1 MDALDRKINEVFPG
15 KVVRKDLTALLR
27 RGANVPT
34 FVLEYL
40 LGMYCATDDETAIAE
55 GVEKIRKILA
65 ENYVRPEESEK
76 VKSLIRERGEYT
88 VIDKVSA
95 VLDEYKDIYVARFSN
110 LEIEPF
116 VLQSD
121 YAVKYTKILMGG
133 IWCIARIGYTYQQD
147 SMEDEKKRRKKR
159 GPEDS
164 PFRILG
170 LKPIQLPNLDAAE
183 MIDKRKE
190 FTTEEWIAMLLRSEG
205 MEPDALSE
213 KEKLHFIERMVPL
226 AEHNYN
232 LCELGPRGT
241 GKSHLLLHMAA
252 SLARQGLRVILALE
266 EQTAPLFWQQAE
278 ALFLDDIQ
286 TLGGQPR
293 SQRLLAAL
301 LAHRPEKAPV
311 VLALEGGPDALGAW
325 EPGPAASVRQLFSA
339 ELTPPDMEARMR
351 YLQQC
356 CRENALD
363 LPREHLRLMARRAAH
378 FHGLRSLLL
387 RVKSAWEDDAA
398 RHPSLDD
405 LERLAR
411 TGPVQACHAG
421 HEQILAEAA
430 RCCDAA
436 PADITGTGRH
446 ARLVM
451 ARQAA
456 MYVCRRHL
464 GLSYPELGRAF
475 GGRDHS
481 TVIHAVKKIGKMLES
496 NKDVQHLVARLEKCA
511 HQEQPDSSPTDE
523 VFGA

>member
-1 MDALDRKINEVFPG
+1 MTNAHVSLQDFRH
-15 KVVRKDLTALLR
+15 RLR
-27 RGANVPT
+27 RHLLGGIPGGPDGGGAPWLDGLVMEYLPSGNVLRIT
-34 FVLEYL
+34 FPHIYFARWFAPHKTDFSAAVKAAWPDADAPRLEYVL
-40 LGMYCATDDETAIAE
+40 PGRCL
-55 GVEKIRKILA
+55 
-65 ENYVRPEESEK
+65 P
-76 VKSLIRERGEYT
+76 RGP
-88 VIDKVSA
+88 A
-95 VLDEYKDIYVARFSN
+95 PQVA
-110 LEIEPF
+110 P
-116 VLQSD
+116 
-121 YAVKYTKILMGG
+121 
-133 IWCIARIGYTYQQD
+133 ARI
-147 SMEDEKKRRKKR
+147 
-159 GPEDS
+159 
-164 PFRILG
+164 
-170 LKPIQLPNLDAAE
+170 
-183 MIDKRKE
+183 
-190 FTTEEWIAMLLRSEG
+190 
-205 MEPDALSE
+205 PDALFFHADGSRD
-213 KEKLHFIERMVPL
+213 KMPLPGGARNAFPL
-226 AEHNYN
+226 AMARAVALREPGHSPF
-232 LCELGPRGT
+232 LLHGEKGT
-241 GKSHLLLHMAA
+241 GKSHLLQHMAA
-252 SLARQGLRVILALE
+252 SLARQGLRVILAPAARFFQHCPLE

-311 VLALEGGPDALGAW
+311 VLAL

-511 HQEQPDSSPTDE
+511 HQEQPDSSPTNE

>member
-1 MDALDRKINEVFPG
+1 MHMF
-15 KVVRKDLTALLR
+15 
-27 RGANVPT
+27 
-34 FVLEYL
+34 
-40 LGMYCATDDETAIAE
+40 
-55 GVEKIRKILA
+55 
-65 ENYVRPEESEK
+65 
-76 VKSLIRERGEYT
+76 
-88 VIDKVSA
+88 
-95 VLDEYKDIYVARFSN
+95 
-110 LEIEPF
+110 
-116 VLQSD
+116 
-121 YAVKYTKILMGG
+121 
-133 IWCIARIGYTYQQD
+133 
-147 SMEDEKKRRKKR
+147 
-159 GPEDS
+159 
-164 PFRILG
+164 PFRIFATACAGICSAASPVAPDGGGAPWLDG
-170 LKPIQLPNLDAAE
+170 LVMEYLPSGNVLRITFPHIYFARWFAPHKTDFSAAVKAAWPAPTPPGWN
-183 MIDKRKE
+183 MSCPGGAWPRGPAPQVAPARI
-190 FTTEEWIAMLLRSEG
+190 
-205 MEPDALSE
+205 PDALFFHADGSRDE
-213 KEKLHFIERMVPL
+213 MPLPGGARNAFPL
-226 AEHNYN
+226 AMARAVALREPGAQP
-232 LCELGPRGT
+232 LPAPRRKRH
-241 GKSHLLLHMAA
+241 GKSHLLQHMAA
-252 SLARQGLRVILALE
+252 SLARQGLRVILAPAARFFQHCPLE

-411 TGPVQACHAG
+411 TGPVQACHAS

-511 HQEQPDSSPTDE
+511 HQEQPDSPPTDE

>member
-1 MDALDRKINEVFPG
+1 MTNAHVSLQDFRH
-15 KVVRKDLTALLR
+15 RLR
-27 RGANVPT
+27 RHLLGGIPGGPDGGGAPWLDGLVMEYLPSGNVLRIT
-34 FVLEYL
+34 FPHIYFARWFAPHKTDFSAAVKAAWPDADAPRLEYVL
-40 LGMYCATDDETAIAE
+40 PGRRL
-55 GVEKIRKILA
+55 
-65 ENYVRPEESEK
+65 P
-76 VKSLIRERGEYT
+76 RGP
-88 VIDKVSA
+88 A
-95 VLDEYKDIYVARFSN
+95 PQVA
-110 LEIEPF
+110 P
-116 VLQSD
+116 
-121 YAVKYTKILMGG
+121 
-133 IWCIARIGYTYQQD
+133 ARI
-147 SMEDEKKRRKKR
+147 
-159 GPEDS
+159 
-164 PFRILG
+164 
-170 LKPIQLPNLDAAE
+170 
-183 MIDKRKE
+183 
-190 FTTEEWIAMLLRSEG
+190 
-205 MEPDALSE
+205 PDALFFHADGSRDE
-213 KEKLHFIERMVPL
+213 MPLPGGARNAFPL
-226 AEHNYN
+226 AMARAVALREPGHSPF
-232 LCELGPRGT
+232 LLHGEKGT
-241 GKSHLLLHMAA
+241 GKSHLLQHMAA
-252 SLARQGLRVILALE
+252 SLARQGLRVILAPAARFFQHCPLE

-363 LPREHLRLMARRAAH
+363 LPREHL
-378 FHGLRSLLL
+378 
-387 RVKSAWEDDAA
+387 
-398 RHPSLDD
+398 
-405 LERLAR
+405 
-411 TGPVQACHAG
+411 PVQACHAG

-511 HQEQPDSSPTDE
+511 HQEQPDSSSMDE

>member
-1 MDALDRKINEVFPG
+1 MTNAHVSLQDFRH
-15 KVVRKDLTALLR
+15 RLR
-27 RGANVPT
+27 RHLLGGIPGGPDGGGAPWLDGLVMEHLPSGNVLRIT
-34 FVLEYL
+34 FPHIYFARWFAPHKADFSAAVKAAWPNADAPRLEY
-40 LGMYCATDDETAIAE
+40 
-55 GVEKIRKILA
+55 
-65 ENYVRPEESEK
+65 
-76 VKSLIRERGEYT
+76 
-88 VIDKVSA
+88 
-95 VLDEYKDIYVARFSN
+95 VLPGQPLPQGPA
-110 LEIEPF
+110 P
-116 VLQSD
+116 QM
-121 YAVKYTKILMGG
+121 AP
-133 IWCIARIGYTYQQD
+133 ARI
-147 SMEDEKKRRKKR
+147 
-159 GPEDS
+159 
-164 PFRILG
+164 
-170 LKPIQLPNLDAAE
+170 
-183 MIDKRKE
+183 
-190 FTTEEWIAMLLRSEG
+190 
-205 MEPDALSE
+205 PDALFFHADGSRDE
-213 KEKLHFIERMVPL
+213 MPLPGGARNAFPL
-226 AEHNYN
+226 AMARAVALREPGHSPF
-232 LCELGPRGT
+232 LLHGEKGT
-241 GKSHLLLHMAA
+241 GKSHLLQHMAA
-252 SLARQGLRVILALE
+252 SLARQGLRVILAPAASFFQHCPLE
-266 EQTAPLFWQQAE
+266 EQTAPLFWQQAD

-293 SQRLLAAL
+293 PQRLLAAL
-301 LAHRPEKAPV
+301 LAHRPEKAPM

-325 EPGPAASVRQLFSA
+325 ETGPAARVRQLFSA

-398 RHPSLDD
+398 RPPSLDD

-411 TGPVQACHAG
+411 TRPVQACHAG

-436 PADITGTGRH
+436 PADITGTGRY

-511 HQEQPDSSPTDE
+511 HQEQPDSSPTDK

>member
-1 MDALDRKINEVFPG
+1 MTNAHVSLQDFRH
-15 KVVRKDLTALLR
+15 RLR
-27 RGANVPT
+27 RHLLGGIPGGPDGGGAPWLDGLVMEYLPSGNVLRIT
-34 FVLEYL
+34 FPHIYFARWFAPHKTDFSAAVKAAWPDADAPRLEYVL
-40 LGMYCATDDETAIAE
+40 PGRRL
-55 GVEKIRKILA
+55 
-65 ENYVRPEESEK
+65 P
-76 VKSLIRERGEYT
+76 RGPAPQ
-88 VIDKVSA
+88 VA
-95 VLDEYKDIYVARFSN
+95 PAARFFQHC
-110 LEIEPF
+110 P
-116 VLQSD
+116 
-121 YAVKYTKILMGG
+121 
-133 IWCIARIGYTYQQD
+133 
-147 SMEDEKKRRKKR
+147 
-159 GPEDS
+159 
-164 PFRILG
+164 
-170 LKPIQLPNLDAAE
+170 
-183 MIDKRKE
+183 
-190 FTTEEWIAMLLRSEG
+190 
-205 MEPDALSE
+205 
-213 KEKLHFIERMVPL
+213 
-226 AEHNYN
+226 
-232 LCELGPRGT
+232 
-241 GKSHLLLHMAA
+241 
-252 SLARQGLRVILALE
+252 LE
-266 EQTAPLFWQQAE
+266 ERTAPLFWQQAE

>member
-1 MDALDRKINEVFPG
+1 MTNAHVSLQDFRHRLRRHLLGGIPGGPDGGGAPWLDGLVMEHLPSGNVLRITFPHIYFARWFAPHETDFSAAVKAAWPDADSPRLEYVLPG
-15 KVVRKDLTALLR
+15 KPRCPAVHPAPVR
-27 RGANVPT
+27 
-34 FVLEYL
+34 
-40 LGMYCATDDETAIAE
+40 I
-55 GVEKIRKILA
+55 
-65 ENYVRPEESEK
+65 
-76 VKSLIRERGEYT
+76 
-88 VIDKVSA
+88 
-95 VLDEYKDIYVARFSN
+95 
-110 LEIEPF
+110 
-116 VLQSD
+116 
-121 YAVKYTKILMGG
+121 
-133 IWCIARIGYTYQQD
+133 
-147 SMEDEKKRRKKR
+147 
-159 GPEDS
+159 
-164 PFRILG
+164 
-170 LKPIQLPNLDAAE
+170 
-183 MIDKRKE
+183 
-190 FTTEEWIAMLLRSEG
+190 
-205 MEPDALSE
+205 PDALFFHACGSADE
-213 KEKLHFIERMVPL
+213 APLPGGARNAFPL
-226 AEHNYN
+226 ALARAVALRDPGHSPFLLHGEK
-232 LCELGPRGT
+232 GT
-241 GKSHLLLHMAA
+241 GKSHLLQHMAA
-252 SLARQGLRVILALE
+252 SLARQGLRVILAPAARFFQHCPLE
-266 EQTAPLFWQQAE
+266 ERTAPLFWQQAD

-286 TLGGQPR
+286 ALDGQSR

-301 LAHRPEKAPV
+301 LAHRPPKAPV
-311 VLALEGGPDALGAW
+311 VLALEGGPDALGTW
-325 EPGPAASVRQLFSA
+325 EPGPAARVRQLSSA

-387 RVKSAWEDDAA
+387 RVKAAWEDAA
-398 RHPSLDD
+398 RPSLDD
-405 LERLAR
+405 LEHLAR

-511 HQEQPDSSPTDE
+511 HQEQPDSSPADG
-523 VFGA
+523 VFRT

>member
-1 MDALDRKINEVFPG
+1 MTNAHVSLQDFRH
-15 KVVRKDLTALLR
+15 RLR
-27 RGANVPT
+27 RHLLGGIPGGPDGGGAPWLDGLVMEYLPSGNVLRIT
-34 FVLEYL
+34 FPHIYFARWFAPHKTDFSAAVKAAWPDADAPRLEYVL
-40 LGMYCATDDETAIAE
+40 PGRCL
-55 GVEKIRKILA
+55 
-65 ENYVRPEESEK
+65 P
-76 VKSLIRERGEYT
+76 RGP
-88 VIDKVSA
+88 A
-95 VLDEYKDIYVARFSN
+95 PQVA
-110 LEIEPF
+110 P
-116 VLQSD
+116 
-121 YAVKYTKILMGG
+121 
-133 IWCIARIGYTYQQD
+133 ARIPVALFFHADGSRD
-147 SMEDEKKRRKKR
+147 KM
-159 GPEDS
+159 P
-164 PFRILG
+164 
-170 LKPIQLPNLDAAE
+170 LPGGARNA
-183 MIDKRKE
+183 
-190 FTTEEWIAMLLRSEG
+190 F
-205 MEPDALSE
+205 
-213 KEKLHFIERMVPL
+213 PL
-226 AEHNYN
+226 A
-232 LCELGPRGT
+232 
-241 GKSHLLLHMAA
+241 MARA
-252 SLARQGLRVILALE
+252 VALRGLRVILAPAARFFQHCPLE

-511 HQEQPDSSPTDE
+511 HQEQPDSSPTNE

>member
-1 MDALDRKINEVFPG
+1 MTNAHVSLQDFRY
-15 KVVRKDLTALLR
+15 RLR
-27 RGANVPT
+27 RHLLGGIPGGPDGGGAPWLDGLVMEYLPSGNVLRIT
-34 FVLEYL
+34 FPHIYFARWFAPHKTDFSAAVKAAWPDADAPRLEYVL
-40 LGMYCATDDETAIAE
+40 PGRRL
-55 GVEKIRKILA
+55 
-65 ENYVRPEESEK
+65 P
-76 VKSLIRERGEYT
+76 RGP
-88 VIDKVSA
+88 A
-95 VLDEYKDIYVARFSN
+95 PQVA
-110 LEIEPF
+110 P
-116 VLQSD
+116 
-121 YAVKYTKILMGG
+121 
-133 IWCIARIGYTYQQD
+133 ARI
-147 SMEDEKKRRKKR
+147 
-159 GPEDS
+159 
-164 PFRILG
+164 
-170 LKPIQLPNLDAAE
+170 
-183 MIDKRKE
+183 
-190 FTTEEWIAMLLRSEG
+190 
-205 MEPDALSE
+205 PDALFFHADGSRDE
-213 KEKLHFIERMVPL
+213 MPL
-226 AEHNYN
+226 P
-232 LCELGPRGT
+232 GG
-241 GKSHLLLHMAA
+241 
-252 SLARQGLRVILALE
+252 ARNAF
-266 EQTAPLFWQQAE
+266 PLFWQQAE

>member
-1 MDALDRKINEVFPG
+1 M
-15 KVVRKDLTALLR
+15 
-27 RGANVPT
+27 
-34 FVLEYL
+34 
-40 LGMYCATDDETAIAE
+40 
-55 GVEKIRKILA
+55 
-65 ENYVRPEESEK
+65 
-76 VKSLIRERGEYT
+76 
-88 VIDKVSA
+88 
-95 VLDEYKDIYVARFSN
+95 
-110 LEIEPF
+110 
-116 VLQSD
+116 
-121 YAVKYTKILMGG
+121 
-133 IWCIARIGYTYQQD
+133 
-147 SMEDEKKRRKKR
+147 
-159 GPEDS
+159 
-164 PFRILG
+164 
-170 LKPIQLPNLDAAE
+170 
-183 MIDKRKE
+183 
-190 FTTEEWIAMLLRSEG
+190 
-205 MEPDALSE
+205 
-213 KEKLHFIERMVPL
+213 
-226 AEHNYN
+226 
-232 LCELGPRGT
+232 
-241 GKSHLLLHMAA
+241 
-252 SLARQGLRVILALE
+252 
-266 EQTAPLFWQQAE
+266 
-278 ALFLDDIQ
+278 
-286 TLGGQPR
+286 
-293 SQRLLAAL
+293 
-301 LAHRPEKAPV
+301 

>member
-1 MDALDRKINEVFPG
+1 MTNAHVSLQDFRH
-15 KVVRKDLTALLR
+15 RLR
-27 RGANVPT
+27 RHLLGGIPGGPDGGGAPWLDGLVMEYLPSGNVLRIT
-34 FVLEYL
+34 FPHIYFARWFAPHKTDFSAAVKAAWPGADAPRLEYVL
-40 LGMYCATDDETAIAE
+40 PGRRL
-55 GVEKIRKILA
+55 
-65 ENYVRPEESEK
+65 P
-76 VKSLIRERGEYT
+76 RGP
-88 VIDKVSA
+88 A
-95 VLDEYKDIYVARFSN
+95 PQVA
-110 LEIEPF
+110 P
-116 VLQSD
+116 
-121 YAVKYTKILMGG
+121 
-133 IWCIARIGYTYQQD
+133 ARI
-147 SMEDEKKRRKKR
+147 
-159 GPEDS
+159 
-164 PFRILG
+164 
-170 LKPIQLPNLDAAE
+170 
-183 MIDKRKE
+183 
-190 FTTEEWIAMLLRSEG
+190 
-205 MEPDALSE
+205 PDALFFHADGSRD
-213 KEKLHFIERMVPL
+213 KMPLPGGARNAFPL
-226 AEHNYN
+226 A
-232 LCELGPRGT
+232 
-241 GKSHLLLHMAA
+241 MAA
-252 SLARQGLRVILALE
+252 SLARQGLRVILAPAARFFQHCPLE

>member
-1 MDALDRKINEVFPG
+1 MTNAHVSLQDFRH
-15 KVVRKDLTALLR
+15 RLR
-27 RGANVPT
+27 RHLLGGIPGGPDGGGAPWLDGLVMEHLPSGNVLRIT
-34 FVLEYL
+34 FPHIYFARWFAPHETDFSAAVKAAWPDADAPRLEYVL
-40 LGMYCATDDETAIAE
+40 PGQPRPQGPAPHTA
-55 GVEKIRKILA
+55 
-65 ENYVRPEESEK
+65 P
-76 VKSLIRERGEYT
+76 
-88 VIDKVSA
+88 
-95 VLDEYKDIYVARFSN
+95 
-110 LEIEPF
+110 
-116 VLQSD
+116 
-121 YAVKYTKILMGG
+121 
-133 IWCIARIGYTYQQD
+133 ARI
-147 SMEDEKKRRKKR
+147 
-159 GPEDS
+159 
-164 PFRILG
+164 
-170 LKPIQLPNLDAAE
+170 
-183 MIDKRKE
+183 
-190 FTTEEWIAMLLRSEG
+190 
-205 MEPDALSE
+205 PDALFFHDDSRDE
-213 KEKLHFIERMVPL
+213 MPLPGGARNAFPL
-226 AEHNYN
+226 AMARAVALREPGHSPF
-232 LCELGPRGT
+232 LLHGEKGT
-241 GKSHLLLHMAA
+241 GKSHLLHHMAA
-252 SLARQGLRVILALE
+252 ALARQDLRVILAPAARFFQHCPLE
-266 EQTAPLFWQQAE
+266 EQTAPLFWQQAD

-286 TLGGQPR
+286 TLGGQPHF
-293 SQRLLAAL
+293 QRLLAAL

-311 VLALEGGPDALGAW
+311 VLALEGGPDVLGTW
-325 EPGPAASVRQLFSA
+325 EPGPAARVRQLFSA

-387 RVKSAWEDDAA
+387 RVKAAWEDAA
-398 RHPSLDD
+398 APRPSLDD

-411 TGPVQACHAG
+411 TGPVQSCHAG

-511 HQEQPDSSPTDE
+511 HQEQPDGAPTDD
-523 VFGA
+523 VFRA

>member
-1 MDALDRKINEVFPG
+1 MPLPGGARNAFPLAMARAVALREPG
-15 KVVRKDLTALLR
+15 H
-27 RGANVPT
+27 
-34 FVLEYL
+34 
-40 LGMYCATDDETAIAE
+40 
-55 GVEKIRKILA
+55 
-65 ENYVRPEESEK
+65 
-76 VKSLIRERGEYT
+76 
-88 VIDKVSA
+88 
-95 VLDEYKDIYVARFSN
+95 
-110 LEIEPF
+110 
-116 VLQSD
+116 
-121 YAVKYTKILMGG
+121 
-133 IWCIARIGYTYQQD
+133 
-147 SMEDEKKRRKKR
+147 
-159 GPEDS
+159 S
-164 PFRILG
+164 PF
-170 LKPIQLPNLDAAE
+170 
-183 MIDKRKE
+183 
-190 FTTEEWIAMLLRSEG
+190 LLHG
-205 MEPDALSE
+205 E
-213 KEKLHFIERMVPL
+213 K
-226 AEHNYN
+226 
-232 LCELGPRGT
+232 GT
-241 GKSHLLLHMAA
+241 GKSHLLQHMAA
-252 SLARQGLRVILALE
+252 SLARQGLRVILAPAARFFQHCPLE

-293 SQRLLAAL
+293 SQRLLATL

>member
-1 MDALDRKINEVFPG
+1 MPSPWPWPG
-15 KVVRKDLTALLR
+15 PSPCGSPGTAPSCSTAKKARARAICCSTWPRPSPGRACASSWPR
-27 RGANVPT
+27 RPFFFST
-34 FVLEYL
+34 VLW
-40 LGMYCATDDETAIAE
+40 
-55 GVEKIRKILA
+55 R
-65 ENYVRPEESEK
+65 NRRP
-76 VKSLIRERGEYT
+76 
-88 VIDKVSA
+88 
-95 VLDEYKDIYVARFSN
+95 
-110 LEIEPF
+110 
-116 VLQSD
+116 
-121 YAVKYTKILMGG
+121 
-133 IWCIARIGYTYQQD
+133 
-147 SMEDEKKRRKKR
+147 
-159 GPEDS
+159 
-164 PFRILG
+164 
-170 LKPIQLPNLDAAE
+170 
-183 MIDKRKE
+183 
-190 FTTEEWIAMLLRSEG
+190 
-205 MEPDALSE
+205 
-213 KEKLHFIERMVPL
+213 
-226 AEHNYN
+226 
-232 LCELGPRGT
+232 
-241 GKSHLLLHMAA
+241 
-252 SLARQGLRVILALE
+252 
-266 EQTAPLFWQQAE
+266 PLFWQQAE

-286 TLGGQPR
+286 TLGGHPR

-387 RVKSAWEDDAA
+387 RVKSAWEDEAA

>member
-1 MDALDRKINEVFPG
+1 MTNAHVSLQDFRH
-15 KVVRKDLTALLR
+15 RLR
-27 RGANVPT
+27 RHLLGGIPGGPDGGGAPWLDGLVMEYLPSGNVLRIT
-34 FVLEYL
+34 FPHIYFARWFAPHKTDFSAAVKAAWPDADAPRLEYVL
-40 LGMYCATDDETAIAE
+40 PGRRL
-55 GVEKIRKILA
+55 
-65 ENYVRPEESEK
+65 P
-76 VKSLIRERGEYT
+76 RGP
-88 VIDKVSA
+88 A
-95 VLDEYKDIYVARFSN
+95 PQVA
-110 LEIEPF
+110 P
-116 VLQSD
+116 
-121 YAVKYTKILMGG
+121 
-133 IWCIARIGYTYQQD
+133 ARI
-147 SMEDEKKRRKKR
+147 
-159 GPEDS
+159 
-164 PFRILG
+164 
-170 LKPIQLPNLDAAE
+170 
-183 MIDKRKE
+183 
-190 FTTEEWIAMLLRSEG
+190 
-205 MEPDALSE
+205 PDALFFHADGSRD
-213 KEKLHFIERMVPL
+213 KMPLPGGARNAFPL
-226 AEHNYN
+226 AMARAVALREPGHSPF
-232 LCELGPRGT
+232 LLHGEKGT
-241 GKSHLLLHMAA
+241 GKSHLLQHMAA
-252 SLARQGLRVILALE
+252 SLDRQGLRVILAPAARFFQHCPLE

-293 SQRLLAAL
+293 SQRLLA
-301 LAHRPEKAPV
+301 APV

-511 HQEQPDSSPTDE
+511 HQEQPDSSSTDE

>member
-241 GKSHLLLHMAA
+241 GKSHLYKEISPYSILMSGGQTTTANLFYSMAA
-252 SLARQGLRVILALE
+252 HRVGLVGHWDCVAFDEVAGMRFRDLDAIQIMKDYMASGSFARGRDMINADASMVFVGNINDSVQNLLKVAHLFEPFPPEFNNDSAFFDRIHYYLPGWEIPKMRSELLTEKYGLITDCL
-266 EQTAPLFWQQAE
+266 
-278 ALFLDDIQ
+278 
-286 TLGGQPR
+286 
-293 SQRLLAAL
+293 
-301 LAHRPEKAPV
+301 
-311 VLALEGGPDALGAW
+311 
-325 EPGPAASVRQLFSA
+325 A
-339 ELTPPDMEARMR
+339 ELTREMRKKDCTHLLDAYFRLNNKFNKRDEIAVRKTMSGLIKLIFPDENVTEDEMR
-351 YLQQC
+351 RLLEYAIEGRRRVKEQLK
-356 CRENALD
+356 
-363 LPREHLRLMARRAAH
+363 LMAGVE
-378 FHGLRSLLL
+378 F
-387 RVKSAWEDDAA
+387 
-398 RHPSLDD
+398 
-405 LERLAR
+405 
-411 TGPVQACHAG
+411 
-421 HEQILAEAA
+421 
-430 RCCDAA
+430 
-436 PADITGTGRH
+436 ADVALG
-446 ARLVM
+446 
-451 ARQAA
+451 
-456 MYVCRRHL
+456 YVDEY
-464 GLSYPELGRAF
+464 GSETVVSVPE
-475 GGRDHS
+475 
-481 TVIHAVKKIGKMLES
+481 
-496 NKDVQHLVARLEKCA
+496 
-511 HQEQPDSSPTDE
+511 
-523 VFGA
+523 

>member
-1 MDALDRKINEVFPG
+1 MTNAHVSLQDFRH
-15 KVVRKDLTALLR
+15 RLR
-27 RGANVPT
+27 RHLLGGIPGGPDGGGAPWLDGLVMEHLPSGNVLRIT
-34 FVLEYL
+34 FPHIYFARWFAPHKTDFSAAVKAAWPDADAPRLEY
-40 LGMYCATDDETAIAE
+40 
-55 GVEKIRKILA
+55 
-65 ENYVRPEESEK
+65 
-76 VKSLIRERGEYT
+76 
-88 VIDKVSA
+88 
-95 VLDEYKDIYVARFSN
+95 VLPGQPLPQGPAPQVA
-110 LEIEPF
+110 P
-116 VLQSD
+116 
-121 YAVKYTKILMGG
+121 
-133 IWCIARIGYTYQQD
+133 ARI
-147 SMEDEKKRRKKR
+147 
-159 GPEDS
+159 
-164 PFRILG
+164 
-170 LKPIQLPNLDAAE
+170 
-183 MIDKRKE
+183 
-190 FTTEEWIAMLLRSEG
+190 
-205 MEPDALSE
+205 PDALFFHADGSRDE
-213 KEKLHFIERMVPL
+213 MPLPGGARNAFPL
-226 AEHNYN
+226 AMARAVALREPGHSPF
-232 LCELGPRGT
+232 LLHGEKGT
-241 GKSHLLLHMAA
+241 GKSHLLQHMAA
-252 SLARQGLRVILALE
+252 SLARQGLRVILAPAARFFQHCPLE

-325 EPGPAASVRQLFSA
+325 EPGPAACVRQLFSA

>member
-1 MDALDRKINEVFPG
+1 MTNAHVSLQDFRH
-15 KVVRKDLTALLR
+15 RLR
-27 RGANVPT
+27 RHLLGGIPGGQDGGGAPWLDGLVMEYLPSGNVLRIT
-34 FVLEYL
+34 FPHIYFARWFAPHKTDFSAAVKAAWPDADAPRLEYVL
-40 LGMYCATDDETAIAE
+40 PGRRL
-55 GVEKIRKILA
+55 
-65 ENYVRPEESEK
+65 P
-76 VKSLIRERGEYT
+76 RGP
-88 VIDKVSA
+88 A
-95 VLDEYKDIYVARFSN
+95 PQVA
-110 LEIEPF
+110 P
-116 VLQSD
+116 
-121 YAVKYTKILMGG
+121 
-133 IWCIARIGYTYQQD
+133 ARI
-147 SMEDEKKRRKKR
+147 
-159 GPEDS
+159 
-164 PFRILG
+164 
-170 LKPIQLPNLDAAE
+170 
-183 MIDKRKE
+183 
-190 FTTEEWIAMLLRSEG
+190 
-205 MEPDALSE
+205 PDALFFHADGSRDE
-213 KEKLHFIERMVPL
+213 MPLPGGARNAFPL
-226 AEHNYN
+226 AMARAVALREPGHSPF
-232 LCELGPRGT
+232 LLHGEKGT
-241 GKSHLLLHMAA
+241 GKSHLLQHMAA
-252 SLARQGLRVILALE
+252 SLARQGLRVILAPAARFFQHCPLE

-387 RVKSAWEDDAA
+387 RIKSAWEDDAA

-411 TGPVQACHAG
+411 RGPVQACHAG

>member
-1 MDALDRKINEVFPG
+1 MTNAHVSLQDFRH
-15 KVVRKDLTALLR
+15 RLR
-27 RGANVPT
+27 RHLLGGIPGGPDGGGAPWLDGLVMEYLPSGNVLRIT
-34 FVLEYL
+34 FPHIYFARWFAPHKTDFSAAVKAAWPDADAPRLEY
-40 LGMYCATDDETAIAE
+40 
-55 GVEKIRKILA
+55 
-65 ENYVRPEESEK
+65 
-76 VKSLIRERGEYT
+76 
-88 VIDKVSA
+88 
-95 VLDEYKDIYVARFSN
+95 VL
-110 LEIEPF
+110 P
-116 VLQSD
+116 
-121 YAVKYTKILMGG
+121 G
-133 IWCIARIGYTYQQD
+133 
-147 SMEDEKKRRKKR
+147 RR
-159 GPEDS
+159 
-164 PFRILG
+164 L
-170 LKPIQLPNLDAAE
+170 
-183 MIDKRKE
+183 
-190 FTTEEWIAMLLRSEG
+190 
-205 MEPDALSE
+205 
-213 KEKLHFIERMVPL
+213 
-226 AEHNYN
+226 
-232 LCELGPRGT
+232 PRG
-241 GKSHLLLHMAA
+241 
-252 SLARQGLRVILALE
+252 
-266 EQTAPLFWQQAE
+266 
-278 ALFLDDIQ
+278 
-286 TLGGQPR
+286 
-293 SQRLLAAL
+293 
-301 LAHRPEKAPV
+301 PV

-511 HQEQPDSSPTDE
+511 HQEQPDSPPTDE